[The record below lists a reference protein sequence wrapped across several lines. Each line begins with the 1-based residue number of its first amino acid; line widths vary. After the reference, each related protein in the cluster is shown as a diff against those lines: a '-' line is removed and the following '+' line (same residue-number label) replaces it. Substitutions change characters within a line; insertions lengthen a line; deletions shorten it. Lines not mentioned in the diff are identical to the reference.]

1 MMCTKSLSCI
11 LCGQPNFPTIDA
23 LRVSLL
29 KVTARPLKC
38 PICGD
43 ELLGLDKLTIHLFGH
58 SLLEDQQTEHVPVDQ
73 GTKDDTSSQSNTT
86 FASSSF
92 KTLRKVRKKVAH
104 EAEARHLNG
113 SDGPACSTMSP
124 ALEKSQVGPSNAN
137 HCSECDVVFRNSALL
152 KMHREVFH
160 DSTNIATTTTQVG
173 VYDKRFH
180 CHICPKEFKMKG
192 SLKIHMR
199 VVHDAGSK
207 KLCLDSDS
215 AATLSRAIESSSHM
229 ATDACLATG
238 VNSLGNPSASVAQAN
253 GPTMVPIQM
262 LFQPQLSPANDAVPL
277 PPEPHI
283 IQIIDPRQLAQVV
296 YLPPNAGS
304 QQVSLPTQPSTHNA
318 GVSQQARESFSLPSS
333 PQQQHQQQPHDNAK
347 QWECEVCRKSFT
359 TKYFLKKHN
368 RLHTG
373 EMPYTCGICKKSFT
387 FQQSYHKHL
396 LYHSDEKPH
405 VCSVCNR
412 AFKEL
417 STLHNHQRIHSG
429 EKPFACETCGKCF
442 RQRVSYLVHRRIH
455 TGLMPYKCSGCDKS
469 FRYKVS
475 QRTHKCPASPPG
487 TVVRKTGD
495 LLQKLLQSSSIL
507 PEASPSSMQQQ
518 PKEPIF
524 MEGSLPCNAITES
537 TEEEDKQTADY
548 VNRTLDELVKGTY
561 DKLDISNASSPS
573 LLYDPQLQPQSTLYS
588 DAGIANQ
595 LRSLADQP
603 QAQSSANS
611 ETNFPRI
618 ESLCLL
624 SPSAFDN
631 GQLEDLEGL
640 KLDNGW

>member
-1 MMCTKSLSCI
+1 MCTKSLSCI
-11 LCGQPNFPTIDA
+11 LCGQPNFPSIDA

-58 SLLEDQQTEHVPVDQ
+58 SLLEDQQSEFLASTQTSMSELLS
-73 GTKDDTSSQSNTT
+73 DTSLDVN
-86 FASSSF
+86 SF
-92 KTLRKVRKKVAH
+92 KSLRKARKKSSIETDMKH
-104 EAEARHLNG
+104 QNG
-113 SDGPACSTMSP
+113 SVSHSGKTSP
-124 ALEKSQVGPSNAN
+124 TIGNSQCCSNAN
-137 HCSECDVVFRNSALL
+137 HCFECNVTFRNSALL

-160 DSTNIATTTTQVG
+160 DASNSTHTRVSPSRVNAS
-173 VYDKRFH
+173 DKPFH

-199 VVHDAGSK
+199 VVHEGGPKKICLENVSPHAVEADA
-207 KLCLDSDS
+207 
-215 AATLSRAIESSSHM
+215 TAI
-229 ATDACLATG
+229 
-238 VNSLGNPSASVAQAN
+238 ASVATDEIAPDN
-253 GPTMVPIQM
+253 RTNDVEN
-262 LFQPQLSPANDAVPL
+262 LSPLVSLQTIGQQQSIAVFRPEL
-277 PPEPHI
+277 PPSSNVESTQLPTEAHI

-296 YLPPNAGS
+296 YLPPNIGS
-304 QQVSLPTQPSTHNA
+304 QPTAAIQGSANKP
-318 GVSQQARESFSLPSS
+318 GEQQTKETFLLPSS
-333 PQQQHQQQPHDNAK
+333 PPQPQQVHDNIK
-347 QWECEVCRKSFT
+347 QWECDVCRKSFT

-373 EMPYTCGICKKSFT
+373 EMPYTCGICNKSFT

-405 VCSVCNR
+405 VCSVCSR

-455 TGLMPYKCSGCDKS
+455 TGLMPYRCSGCDKS

-507 PEASPSSMQQQ
+507 E
-518 PKEPIF
+518 
-524 MEGSLPCNAITES
+524 EGSLSTQPQQESLYLDNALSQNVAES
-537 TEEEDKQTADY
+537 TVDKQTADY

-561 DKLDISNASSPS
+561 DKLDIGNSSSSS
-573 LLYDPQLQPQSTLYS
+573 LLYDLQPQTQQLYN
-588 DAGIANQ
+588 DAEMLQ
-595 LRSLADQP
+595 QP
-603 QAQSSANS
+603 QPHTSSVS
-611 ETNFPRI
+611 PSFPRI

-631 GQLEDLEGL
+631 GQLEELTGL
-640 KLDNGW
+640 KLDNEW

>member
-1 MMCTKSLSCI
+1 MCTKSLSCI
-11 LCGQPNFPTIDA
+11 LCGQPNFTSIDA

-58 SLLEDQQTEHVPVDQ
+58 SLLEDQQNDQ
-73 GTKDDTSSQSNTT
+73 LSPDQAVKDESTSSNTP
-86 FASSSF
+86 FVSSSF
-92 KTLRKVRKKVAH
+92 KTLRKVRKKATLETEGKEH
-104 EAEARHLNG
+104 NLNG
-113 SDGPACSTMSP
+113 SDSRIGKMSP
-124 ALEKSQVGPSNAN
+124 AFENSQYSNAN
-137 HCSECDVVFRNSALL
+137 HCPDCDVGFRNSALL

-160 DSTNIATTTTQVG
+160 DSSNIVATARDG
-173 VYDKRFH
+173 GCDKRFN
-180 CHICPKEFKMKG
+180 CHICPKDFKMKG

-207 KLCLDSDS
+207 KLCLDNN
-215 AATLSRAIESSSHM
+215 ATASRAVQTTANTIM
-229 ATDACLATG
+229 ATHGSDLSNPGDVAVDA
-238 VNSLGNPSASVAQAN
+238 SS
-253 GPTMVPIQM
+253 TMVSMPMISAHPNLT
-262 LFQPQLSPANDAVPL
+262 LFQSPLSPTKDINSSQAPTEA
-277 PPEPHI
+277 HI

-296 YLPPNAGS
+296 YLPPKSATP
-304 QQVSLPTQPSTHNA
+304 QVSLPPHPISQEAGGMSTLER
-318 GVSQQARESFSLPSS
+318 RESISLPSS
-333 PQQQHQQQPHDNAK
+333 PQQQHHQGHENTK

-373 EMPYTCGICKKSFT
+373 EMPYTCGICHKSFT

-475 QRTHKCPASPPG
+475 QRTHKCPANPPG
-487 TVVRKTGD
+487 TVLRKTGD

-507 PEASPSSMQQQ
+507 PEAASTMQRLE
-518 PKEPIF
+518 KETLFI
-524 MEGSLPCNAITES
+524 GDALCNAVVEL
-537 TEEEDKQTADY
+537 TEEDDKQTADY

-561 DKLDISNASSPS
+561 DKLEISNASSSS
-573 LLYDPQLQPQSTLYS
+573 LLYDQLQTQQLYS
-588 DAGIANQ
+588 DTGIANQ
-595 LRSLADQP
+595 LQPLSEQQP
-603 QAQSSANS
+603 QPQPSATS
-611 ETNFPRI
+611 EPNFPRI

-624 SPSAFDN
+624 SPSSFDS

>member
-1 MMCTKSLSCI
+1 MCTKVLSCI
-11 LCGQPNFPTIDA
+11 LCGQPNFPNVDA

-58 SLLEDQQTEHVPVDQ
+58 SLLEDHQ
-73 GTKDDTSSQSNTT
+73 GAPNRQEVADEGNSIKSDSIRNDTSGSK
-86 FASSSF
+86 AEGSSKS
-92 KTLRKVRKKVAH
+92 LRKVRRREPSS
-104 EAEARHLNG
+104 EAEVKRSENG
-113 SDGPACSTMSP
+113 TDIGLGKMSP
-124 ALEKSQVGPSNAN
+124 AGGPLGGSNY
-137 HCSECDVVFRNSALL
+137 CSMCDVEFRNPALL
-152 KMHREVFH
+152 KMHQEVFH
-160 DSTNIATTTTQVG
+160 ENGAAATSPARLG
-173 VYDKRFH
+173 GGDKRFV

-199 VVHDAGSK
+199 VVHADGPK
-207 KLCLDSDS
+207 KLCLEGTHRANITHGRSS
-215 AATLSRAIESSSHM
+215 TTTTAVEAAPRNNDVM
-229 ATDACLATG
+229 AKNDQLIPSPM
-238 VNSLGNPSASVAQAN
+238 SL
-253 GPTMVPIQM
+253 QM
-262 LFQPQLSPANDAVPL
+262 LDQHQNIAIFHPPAASADGIGVP

-296 YLPPNAGS
+296 YLPPNSSGTPSVDSGNIVGA
-304 QQVSLPTQPSTHNA
+304 QQFIQEATNA
-318 GVSQQARESFSLPSS
+318 SPRRIDSPSLPSS
-333 PQQQHQQQPHDNAK
+333 PQQPGQTDNPK
-347 QWECEVCRKSFT
+347 QWECDVCRKTFT

-373 EMPYTCGICKKSFT
+373 EMPYTCGICNKSFT

-417 STLHNHQRIHSG
+417 STLHNHERIHSG

-455 TGLMPYKCSGCDKS
+455 TGLMPYKCSGCEKS

-507 PEASPSSMQQQ
+507 PEGSSHPDTGNLFPVSP
-518 PKEPIF
+518 
-524 MEGSLPCNAITES
+524 MEES
-537 TEEEDKQTADY
+537 NKQEVDY
-548 VNRTLDELVKGTY
+548 VNRTLDELVQGTY
-561 DKLDISNASSPS
+561 NKLGNIAGTCDSSAT
-573 LLYDPQLQPQSTLYS
+573 LYDHQTQQQPIYSISINEAQFKQPHPAQLEQVPAAS
-588 DAGIANQ
+588 
-595 LRSLADQP
+595 
-603 QAQSSANS
+603 NS
-611 ETNFPRI
+611 PMDGSFPRI
-618 ESLCLL
+618 ENLCLL
-624 SPSAFDN
+624 SPSAFDS

>member
-1 MMCTKSLSCI
+1 MCTKSLSCI
-11 LCGQPNFPTIDA
+11 LCGQPNFPSIDA

-58 SLLEDQQTEHVPVDQ
+58 SLLEDHQSEPLPPV
-73 GTKDDTSSQSNTT
+73 KDESIKPSTT
-86 FASSSF
+86 FAASSF

-104 EAEARHLNG
+104 EPEGKQQNPCG
-113 SDGPACSTMSP
+113 SDGRAGKMSVENSQYSTD
-124 ALEKSQVGPSNAN
+124 AN
-137 HCSECDVVFRNSALL
+137 HCSECDVAFRNAALL

-160 DSTNIATTTTQVG
+160 DSSNIAVTARDG
-173 VYDKRFH
+173 GFDKRFH

-199 VVHDAGSK
+199 VVHEAGSK
-207 KLCLDSDS
+207 KMCLDSN
-215 AATLSRAIESSSHM
+215 ATASRAVQTATDTTM
-229 ATDACLATG
+229 ATDVTDHSSPCGLA
-238 VNSLGNPSASVAQAN
+238 VDARPA
-253 GPTMVPIQM
+253 MVSMSMINAHPNLT
-262 LFQPQLSPANDAVPL
+262 LFQSPVSPVKEINSTPVPT
-277 PPEPHI
+277 EAHI

-296 YLPPNAGS
+296 YLPPNSAT
-304 QQVSLPTQPSTHNA
+304 QTQVSLPAHPMAQDA
-318 GVSQQARESFSLPSS
+318 GGVSPQQGRDSFSLPSS
-333 PQQQHQQQPHDNAK
+333 PQQQQQQQQGHESTK

-373 EMPYTCGICKKSFT
+373 EMPYTCGICHKSFT

-455 TGLMPYKCSGCDKS
+455 TGLMPYRCSGCDKS

-487 TVVRKTGD
+487 TVQRKTGD

-507 PEASPSSMQQQ
+507 PEGSSTMQRQE
-518 PKEPIF
+518 KEAMLMGEP
-524 MEGSLPCNAITES
+524 LCNVEP
-537 TEEEDKQTADY
+537 TEEDDKQTADY

-561 DKLDISNASSPS
+561 DKLDISNASAAA
-573 LLYDPQLQPQSTLYS
+573 LLYDHPLQTQQLYGDT
-588 DAGIANQ
+588 GIANQ
-595 LRSLADQP
+595 LQPLSEQP
-603 QAQSSANS
+603 QPQSSANS
-611 ETNFPRI
+611 EPNFPRI

-624 SPSAFDN
+624 SPSAFDS

>member
-1 MMCTKSLSCI
+1 MCTKSLSCI
-11 LCGQPNFPTIDA
+11 LCGQPNFPNIDA

-58 SLLEDQQTEHVPVDQ
+58 SLLEDQQSDQ
-73 GTKDDTSSQSNTT
+73 SAPPIQTMANDEVTRANSNTT

-92 KTLRKVRKKVAH
+92 KTLRKVRKKVTLETEVKH
-104 EAEARHLNG
+104 PSGVDG
-113 SDGPACSTMSP
+113 SQAGKVSP
-124 ALEKSQVGPSNAN
+124 AFENSQYVSSNAN
-137 HCSECDVVFRNSALL
+137 HCSECDVAFRNAALL

-160 DSTNIATTTTQVG
+160 DSSNIVPGTGRDGAF
-173 VYDKRFH
+173 DKRFH

-207 KLCLDSDS
+207 KICLEPTAPRATTDTMMTASVSDQTTAREVSVDSR
-215 AATLSRAIESSSHM
+215 ATL
-229 ATDACLATG
+229 
-238 VNSLGNPSASVAQAN
+238 
-253 GPTMVPIQM
+253 
-262 LFQPQLSPANDAVPL
+262 VPL
-277 PPEPHI
+277 PMINPQPNLALFQSKDLNASQLAPEAHI

-296 YLPPNAGS
+296 YLPPNNTS
-304 QQVSLPTQPSTHNA
+304 QQVSLPSHTIVQDA
-318 GVSQQARESFSLPSS
+318 GMSPQQGRDSFSLPSS
-333 PQQQHQQQPHDNAK
+333 PQQQQQQQQQQGHENAK
-347 QWECEVCRKSFT
+347 QWECDVCRKSFT

-373 EMPYTCGICKKSFT
+373 EMPYTCGICHKSFT

-487 TVVRKTGD
+487 TVMRKTGD

-507 PEASPSSMQQQ
+507 PESSCTPQQED
-518 PKEPIF
+518 KETIF
-524 MEGSLPCNAITES
+524 MTDDGPLCNPIGEP
-537 TEEEDKQTADY
+537 TEEDVKQTADY
-548 VNRTLDELVKGTY
+548 VNRTLDELVKGSY
-561 DKLDISNASSPS
+561 DKLDIGNATTSS
-573 LLYDPQLQPQSTLYS
+573 LLYDHQLQSQQLYGDPGMANLLRPLSDQPQPQSS
-588 DAGIANQ
+588 GG
-595 LRSLADQP
+595 
-603 QAQSSANS
+603 S
-611 ETNFPRI
+611 EPNFPRI

-624 SPSAFDN
+624 SPSAFDG

>member
-1 MMCTKSLSCI
+1 MCTKSLSCI
-11 LCGQPNFPTIDA
+11 LCGQPNFPSIDA

-58 SLLEDQQTEHVPVDQ
+58 SLLEDQQSEQSEPTDQ
-73 GTKDDTSSQSNTT
+73 TVKDGSTKPNTT

-92 KTLRKVRKKVAH
+92 KTLRKVRKKATL
-104 EAEARHLNG
+104 ETEGKPHLHG
-113 SDGPACSTMSP
+113 SDGRVGKMSP
-124 ALEKSQVGPSNAN
+124 AFENSQYSSNAN
-137 HCSECDVVFRNSALL
+137 HCSECDVSFRNSALL

-160 DSTNIATTTTQVG
+160 DSSNIAVTARDG
-173 VYDKRFH
+173 GFDKRFH

-199 VVHDAGSK
+199 VVHDAGAK
-207 KLCLDSDS
+207 KICLDSN
-215 AATLSRAIESSSHM
+215 ATASRAVQTATDTAM
-229 ATDACLATG
+229 ATDG
-238 VNSLGNPSASVAQAN
+238 SNLGSPCGITVDAPSA
-253 GPTMVPIQM
+253 MVSMAMVNAHPNLT
-262 LFQPQLSPANDAVPL
+262 LFQSPVSPTKETNSSQNSAEA
-277 PPEPHI
+277 HI

-296 YLPPNAGS
+296 YLPPNNTGP
-304 QQVSLPTQPSTHNA
+304 QVGLPAHPIGPDAA
-318 GVSQQARESFSLPSS
+318 GVSPQHGKESFSLPSS
-333 PQQQHQQQPHDNAK
+333 PQQQQQQGHENTK

-373 EMPYTCGICKKSFT
+373 EMPYTCGICHKSFT

-487 TVVRKTGD
+487 TVLRNTGD

-507 PEASPSSMQQQ
+507 PESYSTMPRQQKDTMFIGD
-518 PKEPIF
+518 P
-524 MEGSLPCNAITES
+524 LCNAVVEG
-537 TEEEDKQTADY
+537 TEEDDKQTADY
-548 VNRTLDELVKGTY
+548 VNRTLDELVKGSY
-561 DKLDISNASSPS
+561 NKLDISDASASS
-573 LLYDPQLQPQSTLYS
+573 LLYDHQLQTQQLYSDTGMANQLQPLSV
-588 DAGIANQ
+588 
-595 LRSLADQP
+595 QP
-603 QAQSSANS
+603 QPQPSVGNES
-611 ETNFPRI
+611 NFPRI

-624 SPSAFDN
+624 SPSAFDS

>member
-1 MMCTKSLSCI
+1 MMCTKILSCI
-11 LCGQPNFPTIDA
+11 LCGQPNFPNVDA

-58 SLLEDQQTEHVPVDQ
+58 SLLEDHQ
-73 GTKDDTSSQSNTT
+73 GAASAPEIQEETSAKGDSKRNT
-86 FASSSF
+86 SDVVGGSLKS
-92 KTLRKVRKKVAH
+92 LRKVRRREPSS
-104 EAEARHLNG
+104 EAEVKRSENG
-113 SDGPACSTMSP
+113 TDIGWNQMSP
-124 ALEKSQVGPSNAN
+124 ASENSPCGSNY
-137 HCSECDVVFRNSALL
+137 CSECDVEFRDAALL
-152 KMHREVFH
+152 RMHREVFH
-160 DSTNIATTTTQVG
+160 EIGAISSGSSRIRDV
-173 VYDKRFH
+173 DKRFV

-199 VVHDAGSK
+199 VVHAESAK
-207 KLCLDSDS
+207 KICLEGANRVTITQGGATSTS
-215 AATLSRAIESSSHM
+215 ATVEDVVAKNNDHIPTTTTTTTMSMHMLDQHQNIAI
-229 ATDACLATG
+229 
-238 VNSLGNPSASVAQAN
+238 
-253 GPTMVPIQM
+253 
-262 LFQPQLSPANDAVPL
+262 FQPPL
-277 PPEPHI
+277 TTGADGNGASQPEPHI

-296 YLPPNAGS
+296 YLPPNSSGTPCADPNIPAAQPFAQDS
-304 QQVSLPTQPSTHNA
+304 SNVSP
-318 GVSQQARESFSLPSS
+318 RRIESPSLPSS
-333 PQQQHQQQPHDNAK
+333 PLQQGQPDNPK
-347 QWECEVCRKSFT
+347 PWECEVCRKSFT

-373 EMPYTCGICKKSFT
+373 EMPYTCGICSKSFT

-417 STLHNHQRIHSG
+417 STLHNHERIHSG

-455 TGLMPYKCSGCDKS
+455 TGLMPYKCSGCEKS

-495 LLQKLLQSSSIL
+495 LLQKLLQSSAIL
-507 PEASPSSMQQQ
+507 PDGSSQQELF
-518 PKEPIF
+518 PVGP
-524 MEGSLPCNAITES
+524 MGDDN
-537 TEEEDKQTADY
+537 KQTADY
-548 VNRTLDELVKGTY
+548 VNRTLDELVQGTY
-561 DKLDISNASSPS
+561 NKLYDQQGQQQQLHSSPVNETQFKPTHA
-573 LLYDPQLQPQSTLYS
+573 PQLQQ
-588 DAGIANQ
+588 IV
-595 LRSLADQP
+595 
-603 QAQSSANS
+603 SSS
-611 ETNFPRI
+611 PIDGNFPRI
-618 ESLCLL
+618 ENLCLL
-624 SPSAFDN
+624 SPSAFDG

>member
-1 MMCTKSLSCI
+1 MCSKSLSCI
-11 LCGQPNFPTIDA
+11 LCGQPNFPSIDA

-43 ELLGLDKLTIHLFGH
+43 ELHGLDKLTIHLFGH
-58 SLLEDQQTEHVPVDQ
+58 SLLEDQQNDPIPSDGVF
-73 GTKDDTSSQSNTT
+73 KNDTIPNTT
-86 FASSSF
+86 FATGSF
-92 KTLRKVRKKVAH
+92 KTLRKVRKKTPLETEVKQ
-104 EAEARHLNG
+104 LNG
-113 SDGPACSTMSP
+113 SDNRAASKMSP
-124 ALEKSQVGPSNAN
+124 AVENSQSSTNAN

-152 KMHREVFH
+152 NMHREVFH
-160 DSTNIATTTTQVG
+160 DSGNSATSATNNTAPSKHF
-173 VYDKRFH
+173 Y

-199 VVHDAGSK
+199 VVHEAGPK
-207 KLCLDSDS
+207 KRCLDN
-215 AATLSRAIESSSHM
+215 AASVCAPEQPVDTQMIPNAR
-229 ATDACLATG
+229 LAT
-238 VNSLGNPSASVAQAN
+238 S
-253 GPTMVPIQM
+253 
-262 LFQPQLSPANDAVPL
+262 
-277 PPEPHI
+277 
-283 IQIIDPRQLAQVV
+283 
-296 YLPPNAGS
+296 
-304 QQVSLPTQPSTHNA
+304 
-318 GVSQQARESFSLPSS
+318 
-333 PQQQHQQQPHDNAK
+333 
-347 QWECEVCRKSFT
+347 
-359 TKYFLKKHN
+359 
-368 RLHTG
+368 
-373 EMPYTCGICKKSFT
+373 EMPYTCGICHKSFT

-405 VCSVCNR
+405 VCTVCNR

-495 LLQKLLQSSSIL
+495 LLQKLLQTSSIL
-507 PEASPSSMQQQ
+507 PEASVS
-518 PKEPIF
+518 
-524 MEGSLPCNAITES
+524 S
-537 TEEEDKQTADY
+537 TEHQKGTLFMDDTPCAANTEATEDEDKQTADY

-561 DKLDISNASSPS
+561 DKLDIGGAAAAAAAASS
-573 LLYDPQLQPQSTLYS
+573 LLYDQHLQPTQLYTDPEMVSNQPLQPLSEQPQSHPS
-588 DAGIANQ
+588 
-595 LRSLADQP
+595 P
-603 QAQSSANS
+603 QQEVN
-611 ETNFPRI
+611 ETPSFPRI

-624 SPSAFDN
+624 SPSAFD
-631 GQLEDLEGL
+631 GAQLEDLEGL